1 MAFIGGILILLIVW
15 FLFKL
20 VLGIV
25 FYEDEWH
32 EKFKEESNKLESE
45 REKTKKKKNGLIAYK
60 EFVQNLDEKFILP
73 KDIIYDIENLKDK
86 KVSKQRLDS
95 FIKWLKTKDYK
106 LLNTIKD
113 DKSLNIEI
121 PELIFDFVLTTR
133 EDGAVKSPEFDD
145 NFAAYNIQGWETY
158 EVSEISAQN
167 LVKLLYNKN
176 IGENIAYD
184 IFEDGTWGS
193 YEANI
198 ISDYYTSEDDL
209 KIPEDVVAPGYNEY
223 FEGNISGGSFSGPVA
238 DGEQILYCTVEVNY
252 QDKEFNINGEN
263 FKFKESEKD
272 YLATILTASY
282 KPSLL
287 KRVLKELE
295 NNENI

>member
-1 MAFIGGILILLIVW
+1 MTILWIIAIPVVLFVLF
-15 FLFKL
+15 FLYL
-20 VLGIV
+20 VF

-32 EKFKEESNKLESE
+32 KAFKKNAEALEVK
-45 REKTKKKKNGLIAYK
+45 REKNQKEKNGLIAYE
-60 EFVQNLDEKFILP
+60 EFVQNLDEKFVIP
-73 KDIIYDIENLKDK
+73 KDIVYNIEDLKDK

-133 EDGAVKSPEFDD
+133 EDGTVKSPEFDD
-145 NFAAYNIQGWETY
+145 NFDAYNIQGWETY

-176 IGENIAYD
+176 ISENIAYE
-184 IFEDGTWGS
+184 IFEEGTWGS

-198 ISDYYTSEDDL
+198 ISDYYTYEDDL
-209 KIPEDVVAPGYNEY
+209 KIPENVVTPGYNEY

-252 QDKEFNINGEN
+252 QDEEFNINGEN

-272 YLATILTASY
+272 YLTTILMASY

-287 KRVLKELE
+287 KRIKEELK
-295 NNENI
+295 